1 MIRPLNRNELEKA
14 LLLVWKVFCEYEAV
28 NYPESGKKA
37 FQDAIHSEEYLDM
50 LSAWGAF
57 EEDELVGIIATRN
70 KGSHVA
76 LFFVE
81 GSYQNRGIG
90 RSLWN
95 AVIESSHAKEITAHS
110 SIYARDIY
118 EKLGFL
124 QNGELC
130 EDAGILY
137 IPMVYKVLIQKLQD
151 KDDKKAYAFARK
163 IDAASAASDEY
174 YPYFE
179 DFLGL
184 TGSRSSFV
192 RTRGF
197 ILCCAQARWDSQG
210 KLRDA
215 LPVLMKLL
223 HDPKPTVVR
232 QCLAALH
239 EVALYRPELCEP
251 ILAEVKSIDLS
262 AYKDSMAP
270 LIKKDMDELMK
281 ILE

>member
-1 MIRPLNRNELEKA
+1 
-14 LLLVWKVFCEYEAV
+14 
-28 NYPESGKKA
+28 
-37 FQDAIHSEEYLDM
+37 M
-50 LSAWGAF
+50 LSPWGSF
-57 EEDELVGIIATRN
+57 EDEKLVGIIATRSE
-70 KGSHVA
+70 GSHIA

-81 GSYQNRGIG
+81 RSYQNRGIG

-95 AVIESSHAKEITAHS
+95 AVIETSCAKEIMVHS
-110 SIYARDIY
+110 SIYAKGIY
-118 EKLGFL
+118 ENFGFL

-130 EDAGILY
+130 ADDGIQY
-137 IPMVYKVLIQKLQD
+137 IPMIYNVLIQRLQD

-184 TGSRSSFV
+184 TGRRNSFV

-210 KLRDA
+210 KLQEA
-215 LPVLMKLL
+215 LPVLMRLL
-223 HDPKPTVVR
+223 HDAKPTVVR

-262 AYKDSMAP
+262 EYKDSIAP
-270 LIKKDMDELMK
+270 LIKKDIDELMK
-281 ILE
+281 VLE